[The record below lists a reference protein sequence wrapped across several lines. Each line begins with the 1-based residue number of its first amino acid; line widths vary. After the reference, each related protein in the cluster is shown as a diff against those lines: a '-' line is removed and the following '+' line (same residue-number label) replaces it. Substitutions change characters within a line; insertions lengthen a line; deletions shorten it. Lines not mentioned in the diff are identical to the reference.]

1 MNKWTKLGLSLG
13 IDAVG
18 MASIFGAAEPLD
30 LVWAPASALAILAL
44 YKDER
49 YAFAGFAEEIL
60 PFTDWIPM
68 GTIAWWRTQR
78 KK

>member
-1 MNKWTKLGLSLG
+1 
-13 IDAVG
+13 
-18 MASIFGAAEPLD
+18 